1 MTSSNPGDPTDPLQ
15 PPPVP
20 QFPDG
25 QQVPPYGSKQYYE
38 QQPYGPQSVA
48 SGFPP
53 PYGGYPQ
60 PPSTNGLAIAALVL
74 SFICA
79 PIAIVCGIIGLDQIK
94 TSGQGGRRIAL
105 AGIALSALWILLTVL
120 VIITVN
126 R

>member
-1 MTSSNPGDPTDPLQ
+1 MTSSNPGDPTDPSQ

-74 SFICA
+74 SFLCP
-79 PIAIVCGIIGLDQIK
+79 PIGIVCGIIGLDQIK

-120 VIITVN
+120 VVLTVN